1 MRRSLLAVFLASA
14 AFALLSSPT
23 AAQTPSVSPGAVPRL
38 GSRVRLTG
46 AAFAAAR
53 IVGRLREV
61 RNDSL
66 VLSAEGDRF
75 PSAVVAL
82 SEVDQVEV
90 YAREKEAE
98 HMATALG
105 IAGAIAGGF
114 TFLKWCGDDP
124 SVCQG
129 NSENTNN
136 SDCDDHDSD
145 CEGPFDRL
153 ALMTIGGGL
162 LGGLLGYGLVSP
174 GWEVF
179 GTPLRIGVAPTGRRG
194 FAVYASFALR

>member
-1 MRRSLLAVFLASA
+1 M
-14 AFALLSSPT
+14 
-23 AAQTPSVSPGAVPRL
+23 

-46 AAFAAAR
+46 AAFAASR

-61 RNDSL
+61 RRDSL
-66 VLSAEGDRF
+66 VLAAEGDRF

-82 SEVDQVEV
+82 SDIDQLEV

-98 HMATALG
+98 HVATALG
-105 IAGAIAGGF
+105 VAGAIAGGL
-114 TFLKWCGDDP
+114 TFLKWCGDDA
-124 SVCQG
+124 SVCQS
-129 NSENTNN
+129 NSEDTNN
-136 SDCDDHDSD
+136 TDCDDDEGG

-153 ALMTIGGGL
+153 AFMAIGGGL